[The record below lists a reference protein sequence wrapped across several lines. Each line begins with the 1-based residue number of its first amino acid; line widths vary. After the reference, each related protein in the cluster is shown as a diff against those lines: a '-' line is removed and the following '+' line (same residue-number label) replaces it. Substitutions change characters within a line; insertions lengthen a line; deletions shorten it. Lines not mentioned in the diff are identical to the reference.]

1 MNGDSSANDE
11 AAREIEPVAR
21 ELKGREAIRI
31 VDLCKVYHACRKPD
45 VRAVNGKNPFI
56 NEI

>member
-11 AAREIEPVAR
+11 AARDIEPVAR

-45 VRAVNGKNPFI
+45 VRAVNGKHN
-56 NEI
+56 